1 MRRFFNNIL
10 SLLLKGV
17 LVWGM
22 CACTNEIK
30 NISVE
35 TEDILG

>member
-30 NISVE
+30 NI
-35 TEDILG
+35 